1 MNNFKLGRGYTE
13 ETNPSEPMELDVAI
27 NGLREMFERIR
38 EVNPNFNGQIRV
50 EDNGEIF
57 VDNQR
62 ML

>member
-1 MNNFKLGRGYTE
+1 MKNFKLGRGYTE